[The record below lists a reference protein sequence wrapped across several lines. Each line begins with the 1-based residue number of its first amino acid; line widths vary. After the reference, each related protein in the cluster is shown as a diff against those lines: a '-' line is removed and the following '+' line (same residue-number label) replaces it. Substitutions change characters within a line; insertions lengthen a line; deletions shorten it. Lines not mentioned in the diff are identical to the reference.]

1 MAGGGGGA
9 WKVAYADFVTAMMAF
24 FMVMWL
30 VGQDQEKRTAVAE
43 YFQDPWARSRV
54 NQNRSRNPSMKEQ
67 KAGKTPT
74 EKKFD
79 GSNPREVPH
88 ENPEAPNA
96 KQPKLITVRSPERT
110 TVGTVVTFEVNSTE
124 ISEEGKR
131 KLKLIVPQLLGLS
144 NKIDIRGHVSPQM
157 AATGGKAE
165 MRDLSYKRGSAVL
178 DYLAELG
185 IQDERMR
192 INVAGPHEPLVIETP
207 DATSD
212 KNSRVEVFLLSETV
226 QQLKPAAN

>member
-1 MAGGGGGA
+1 MAGGGGA

-54 NQNRSRNPSMKEQ
+54 NHNRSRNPSMQEQ

-74 EKKFD
+74 DKKFD

-110 TVGTVVTFEVNSTE
+110 TAGTIVTFDVNSTD
-124 ISEEGKR
+124 ISDDGKK
-131 KLKLIVPQLLGLS
+131 KLKLIAPQMLGLS
-144 NKIDIRGHVSPQM
+144 NKIDIRGHVSPLM
-157 AATGGKAE
+157 ISSGDEDE
-165 MRDLSYKRGSAVL
+165 MWDLSYKRGRAVKKFM
-178 DYLAELG
+178 AELG
-185 IQDERMR
+185 IEEQRMR
-192 INVAGPHEPLVIETP
+192 ISVAGPHEPLVLETG
-207 DATSD
+207 DSSNDQNA
-212 KNSRVEVFLLSETV
+212 RVEVFLLSETV
-226 QQLKPAAN
+226 QQFRPKAN

>member
-54 NQNRSRNPSMKEQ
+54 NQNRSRNPSMQEQ

-96 KQPKLITVRSPERT
+96 KQPKLVTVRSPERT

-124 ISEEGKR
+124 ISEEGKK
-131 KLKLIVPQLLGLS
+131 KLKLIVPQMLGLS
-144 NKIDIRGHVSPQM
+144 NKVEIRGHVSPQM
-157 AATGGKAE
+157 AATGVKDE
-165 MRDLSYKRGSAVL
+165 MYLLSLQRSIAVL
-178 DYLAELG
+178 KFLTENG

-192 INVAGPHEPLVIETP
+192 MGIAGPHEPLEITTS
-207 DATSD
+207 DSSSD

-226 QQLKPAAN
+226 QQFKPAAN